1 MTIHE
6 FGTDN
11 DKVIVLIHPA
21 VVMWDYYEYVIP
33 LLEERYHVIVP
44 ALPGYDTETD
54 GDFTSVE
61 QIAEELEDWLISK
74 GLSRVTCIYGCSMG
88 GAVVIRLLADN
99 RLQIENAVL
108 DGAITPYQLP
118 WIATRF
124 IAARDFLM
132 IWMGKK
138 GGIKT
143 LEKAFSTDEYSQED
157 LKYIEQV
164 LSRMS
169 SKTIWRTFESANNY
183 KMPEQIGT
191 NCRKIEYWYADAE
204 EKDRAWDIKYTKK
217 MFPGAVF
224 RKMEN
229 VGHGGLAPLQPK
241 RLVDGLE
248 KLIAREDSDD
258 NRFFEPAAEPEPVY
272 QTKISTAKWIAYDI
286 PGNIGWMA
294 YYAGLAQSIRRG
306 DNRYAG
312 ITFLPAAL
320 IAVGIAELISE
331 RINGLDRTLPKKR
344 LYRGFGA
351 LTAGGIT
358 GAVAAGAGAKES
370 TDKKTAAGMC
380 VGAALCAVFAGL
392 LLKGYKKQ

>member
-33 LLEERYHVIVP
+33 LLEECYHVIVP
-44 ALPGYDTETD
+44 ALPGYDTEAD

-61 QIAEELEDWLISK
+61 QIATELEDWLISK

-88 GAVVIRLLADN
+88 GAIVIRMLADN

-124 IAARDFLM
+124 IAAKDYLM

-183 KMPEQIGT
+183 KMPEKVET
-191 NCRKIEYWYADAE
+191 DCRKIEYWYADAE
-204 EKDRAWDIKYTKK
+204 EKDRAWDIKYVKK
-217 MFPGAVF
+217 MFPEAVF
-224 RKMEN
+224 RKIEN
-229 VGHGGLAPLQPK
+229 VGHGGLAPLQPE
-241 RLVDGLE
+241 RLVRGLE
-248 KLIAREDSDD
+248 ELISRETPGD
-258 NRFFEPAAEPEPVY
+258 NRSIEPEREPIY
-272 QTKISTAKWIAYDI
+272 QTDISTAKWIAYDI
-286 PGNIGWMA
+286 PGNLGWMA
-294 YYAGLAQSIRRG
+294 YYAGLARSIQG
-306 DNRYAG
+306 GA
-312 ITFLPAAL
+312 T
-320 IAVGIAELISE
+320 
-331 RINGLDRTLPKKR
+331 INTLESR
-344 LYRGFGA
+344 SYRPR
-351 LTAGGIT
+351 
-358 GAVAAGAGAKES
+358 
-370 TDKKTAAGMC
+370 
-380 VGAALCAVFAGL
+380 
-392 LLKGYKKQ
+392 

>member
-33 LLEERYHVIVP
+33 LLEECYHVIVP
-44 ALPGYDTETD
+44 ALPGYDTEAD

-61 QIAEELEDWLISK
+61 QIATELEDWLISK

-88 GAVVIRLLADN
+88 GAIVIRMLADN

-118 WIATRF
+118 WISTRF
-124 IAARDFLM
+124 IAAKDYLM

-183 KMPEQIGT
+183 KMPEKVET
-191 NCRKIEYWYADAE
+191 DCRKIEYWYADAE
-204 EKDRAWDIKYTKK
+204 EKDRAWDIKYVKK
-217 MFPGAVF
+217 MFPEAVF
-224 RKMEN
+224 RKIEN
-229 VGHGGLAPLQPK
+229 VGHGGLAPLQPE
-241 RLVDGLE
+241 RLVRGLE
-248 KLIAREDSDD
+248 ELISRETPGD
-258 NRFFEPAAEPEPVY
+258 NRSIEPEREPIY
-272 QTKISTAKWIAYDI
+272 QTDISTAKWIAYDI
-286 PGNIGWMA
+286 PGNLGWMA
-294 YYAGLAQSIRRG
+294 YYAGLARSIQRG
-306 DNRYAG
+306 DNKYAG

-320 IAVGIAELISE
+320 MAVGIIELISE
-331 RINGLDRTLPKKR
+331 RIDGLDRTLPKKR

-351 LTAGGIT
+351 LTAGGVT
-358 GAVAAGAGAKES
+358 GAVAAGAGAKET
-370 TDKKTAAGMC
+370 TDKKTVVGMC
-380 VGAALCAVFAGL
+380 TGAALCAAFAGL
-392 LLKGYKKQ
+392 LLKGYKKK